1 MLCRN
6 AKSFGTRPSSMLGV
20 EDAYIAYCLDE
31 AGALLLSHKEPPEYP
46 ETKKKPIN
54 RNKKAL
60 KALEA
65 LGAKVNI

>member
-1 MLCRN
+1 
-6 AKSFGTRPSSMLGV
+6 MLGV
-20 EDAYIAYCLDE
+20 EDAYTAYCLDE
-31 AGALLLSHKEPPEYP
+31 AGAFLLSHKEPPEYP

>member
-6 AKSFGTRPSSMLGV
+6 AKSFGTRPSQMLGV

-31 AGALLLSHKEPPEYP
+31 AGAFLLSQKTPPAYA

-60 KALEA
+60 EA
-65 LGAKVNI
+65 LRAVGAQVNI

>member
-31 AGALLLSHKEPPEYP
+31 AGAFLLSQKEPPKYP

-54 RNKKAL
+54 RDKDAL
-60 KALEA
+60 RALRA
-65 LGAKVNI
+65 LGAEVNI